1 VNTYILTS
9 LVCFALYLVI
19 NWYDKQELTLGDL
32 VIFTLVSLFPV
43 VNVVLLLYMS
53 LTMIFPLDGDSP
65 IILKGRK

>member
-1 VNTYILTS
+1 MNTYILTS